1 MGQTYKIS
9 AGVTEIDRYM
19 EIRLENLLVEIEA

>member
-9 AGVTEIDRYM
+9 AGAPEIDRYM
-19 EIRLENLLVEIEA
+19 EIRLENLLMEIEA